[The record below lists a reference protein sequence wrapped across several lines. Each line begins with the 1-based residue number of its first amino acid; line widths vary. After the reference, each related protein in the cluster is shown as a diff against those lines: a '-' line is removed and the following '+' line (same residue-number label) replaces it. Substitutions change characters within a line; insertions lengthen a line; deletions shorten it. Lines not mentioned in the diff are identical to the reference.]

1 MSKESY
7 LELTRIISP
16 LIEKIDTNMRECVSA
31 EERILITLRYLATGE
46 TFMSVSLY
54 FARGE
59 STVRKIIKES
69 TEIIWNALKDIYMT
83 IPTREQFKHIAD
95 RFELLWNL
103 PNCIGALDGKHI
115 RIEKFPNTGTEN
127 FNYKH
132 FHSTV
137 LLACCDADGLFTI
150 IEPGFAGRNSDGG
163 IFKASAMNYWLTH
176 GGFDIPLLS
185 PLGYDET
192 DSLFPYYFVADEAF
206 PLSRNLLR
214 PYSSRPLDNVKR
226 IFNYR
231 LNRGSKTIECEFG
244 MAAEKFAVLN
254 GPIRCRDPTTVNN
267 IIRAPSILHN
277 FVRKGEGIQYYPQG
291 EIYEIVEKPNNIET
305 QDLVIHEASSVTNLR
320 NYLANY
326 FLSPRTCLPWQW
338 KFAEPGNN
346 MK

>member
-115 RIEKFPNTGTEN
+115 RIEKFPNT
-127 FNYKH
+127 
-132 FHSTV
+132 
-137 LLACCDADGLFTI
+137 
-150 IEPGFAGRNSDGG
+150 
-163 IFKASAMNYWLTH
+163 
-176 GGFDIPLLS
+176 
-185 PLGYDET
+185 
-192 DSLFPYYFVADEAF
+192 DEAF